1 MPLRTLLS
9 DSAPARQGRSDSLAL
24 AGAVADTAV
33 RSRTRTFWFARSRSL
48 SPPTPLR
55 EGHES
60 GDLIDRVL
68 GLPWGSGSGMAR
80 VGAARGYVFCAQI
93 GDHPRPAFRYVEMAD
108 PLNPVIIDDTLTCL
122 AQAQPPEGPD
132 TERAL
137 DGDGH
142 RLAFDAWTAARAH
155 IAAEWNVAADP
166 ANLQPTVPKA
176 IRDAAAL
183 VQTSRPPSMTLE
195 EADTLVD
202 VLEAPYPERTL
213 RQVRRLLA
221 STATASDKVAA
232 LAQLATEL
240 GLEPSTPLEPLPE
253 VDEDDVH
260 LVCWLA
266 IVPPA

>member
-1 MPLRTLLS
+1 
-9 DSAPARQGRSDSLAL
+9 
-24 AGAVADTAV
+24 
-33 RSRTRTFWFARSRSL
+33 
-48 SPPTPLR
+48 LR

-80 VGAARGYVFCAQI
+80 VGARGYVFCAQI

-232 LAQLATEL
+232 LAQQPSWDWNPARHWSRCPRSTKTMSTWCVGWRSCHLPDAVGSVGGDGVVDLAGVGVDAASQAADL
-240 GLEPSTPLEPLPE
+240 AKAGALQLLQRLHRAHAGLA
-253 VDEDDVH
+253 V
-260 LVCWLA
+260 
-266 IVPPA
+266 